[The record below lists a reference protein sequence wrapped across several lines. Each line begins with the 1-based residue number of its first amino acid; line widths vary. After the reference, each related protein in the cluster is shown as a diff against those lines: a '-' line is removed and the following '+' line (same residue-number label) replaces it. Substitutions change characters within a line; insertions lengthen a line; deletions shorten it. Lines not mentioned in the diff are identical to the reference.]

1 MMRAEMKSAGVMLR
15 EARED
20 RDMTLEQ
27 VSSVINI
34 RVVQLQAI
42 EEGDYD
48 ALPGATYAV
57 GFIRSYADHLG
68 LNSAEVVS
76 RFKAEHSVNQAKP
89 DLHFPEP
96 VTQNKLPNPVVIGVA
111 AIAAVLLVV
120 LWAVFT
126 GDDDQVA
133 DVTAIEPP
141 VASEQAEGLQV
152 TPETDTAVSMA
163 QGGAVLLPQ
172 ADNAVTAIP
181 QVATPETVT
190 NTEAVTPVDTV
201 DTVTERPVE
210 ATAPVV
216 PEKAEEMTL
225 AQVATQGDVPEGT
238 PPVDAPD
245 MYAIP
250 RKPAPPTEAEIQQL
264 IEQEKERAIKI
275 AQPKSAIT
283 LKAVESS
290 WVQIQ
295 DRSEEIVFR
304 QVLRAGDE
312 YHVPDQA
319 GLTLITTNAG
329 GLEVYVS
336 GKKVPPLGR
345 SGDVVRGVELDPA
358 QLSADRIR
366 PASRGGR

>member
-48 ALPGATYAV
+48 SLPGATYAV

-96 VTQNKLPNPVVIGVA
+96 VTQNKLPNPIVIGVA

-126 GDDDQVA
+126 GDDDTVA

-141 VASEQAEGLQV
+141 AASERVENSQEAQSVVSV
-152 TPETDTAVSMA
+152 T

-181 QVATPETVT
+181 QVATPGTVT
-190 NTEAVTPVDTV
+190 NAETTVPVDTSAAV
-201 DTVTERPVE
+201 AEMPAKGSVSAMPGNVT
-210 ATAPVV
+210 
-216 PEKAEEMTL
+216 EMTL
-225 AQVATQGDVPEGT
+225 AQAATQGDVPEGT

-250 RKPAPPTEAEIQQL
+250 RKPTPPTEAEIQQL
-264 IEQEKERAIKI
+264 IEQEKERMIKI
-275 AQPKSAIT
+275 AQPQSTIT

-336 GKKVPPLGR
+336 GEKVPPLGR

-358 QLSADRIR
+358 QLSAERIR
-366 PASRGGR
+366 PASRRGR

>member
-42 EEGDYD
+42 EDGDYD

-96 VTQNKLPNPVVIGVA
+96 VTANKLPNPVVIGVA
-111 AIAAVLLVV
+111 AMAAVLLVV

-152 TPETDTAVSMA
+152 TPQTESSVSMV
-163 QGGAVLLPQ
+163 QDGAVLLPQ
-172 ADNAVTAIP
+172 ADNAVTSIP

-190 NTEAVTPVDTV
+190 NAETAVPVDTSDAV
-201 DTVTERPVE
+201 VEVPVE
-210 ATAPVV
+210 TAV

-225 AQVATQGDVPEGT
+225 AQVATQGEVPEGT

-264 IEQEKERAIKI
+264 IEQEKQRTIKV
-275 AQPKSAIT
+275 AQPKSTIT

-295 DRSEEIVFR
+295 NRNEDIVFR

-329 GLEVYVS
+329 GLEVYVA
-336 GKKVPPLGR
+336 GEKVPPLGR

-358 QLSADRIR
+358 QLSAERIR